1 MESSVVY
8 PKGCLFIDYFF
19 LPLYNKEDINRGN
32 VMKKKT
38 IILSSLFLTAGIV
51 TSVLTFLGN
60 GNLFLKVESEDIES
74 HQITFTTDDT
84 SVEKTDTWTHYFKL
98 HKDDATRSG
107 YSIDSTPEECLIMA
121 DSVTSAGDGS
131 ICFGEVN
138 PISGNYAALI
148 VTFPLT
154 NLNSFTNIV
163 LRGKF
168 YRDYYSDLVTEI
180 QFGSE
185 KYIGEEL
192 QIHISQTYKVIILEE
207 IEINYT
213 CAL

>member
-1 MESSVVY
+1 
-8 PKGCLFIDYFF
+8 
-19 LPLYNKEDINRGN
+19 
-32 VMKKKT
+32 MKKKT
-38 IILSSLFLTAGIV
+38 IILSALFLTAGTV

-60 GNLFLKVESEDIES
+60 GNLFLKGESEDFES
-74 HQITFTTDDT
+74 HQITFNADDT
-84 SVEKTDTWTHYFKL
+84 SVEKTSLWTHYFKL

-107 YSIDSTPEECLIMA
+107 YSIDSTPEECMIMA
-121 DSVTSAGDGS
+121 DSETGAGGDH
-131 ICFGEVN
+131 ICYGVVN
-138 PISGNYAALI
+138 PQSGAYASLI

-154 NLNSFTNIV
+154 NLNSFTSIV
-163 LRGKF
+163 LRGQF

-180 QFGSE
+180 EFGSE

-192 QIHISQTYKVIILEE
+192 QVHISNTYKVIVLDE

>member
-1 MESSVVY
+1 
-8 PKGCLFIDYFF
+8 
-19 LPLYNKEDINRGN
+19 
-32 VMKKKT
+32 MKKKT
-38 IILSSLFLTAGIV
+38 IVLSSLFLTAGIV

-74 HQITFTTDDT
+74 HKITFTTGDT
-84 SVEKTDTWTHYFKL
+84 SVESTSTWTHYFKL
-98 HKDDATRSG
+98 HKDGATRSG
-107 YSIDSTPEECLIMA
+107 YAIDSTPEECLIMA
-121 DSVTSAGDGS
+121 DSETSAGDGS

-148 VTFPLT
+148 VTFPLK
-154 NLNSFTNIV
+154 NLNSFTSIV

-168 YRDYYSDLVTEI
+168 YRDYSDLVTEI

-185 KYIGEEL
+185 KYIGEGL